1 MDSSSLPR
9 CIRAYSG
16 IIGWSNHKTCGL
28 DLSDNNGDRS
38 TTTIYSHQQC
48 WISIS
53 RSGMVYRSLSLA
65 WTARFWILL
74 RPLLGLHSWQRHAPP
89 QETALCC
96 SHLWKHD
103 AIAHLQQVWR
113 METLWPSDS
122 RRTPSLRTS
131 SYRRKTDHDDSP
143 VGRMGPLEPPV
154 ELDDFPS

>member
-9 CIRAYSG
+9 CIRACAPSQEVCG
-16 IIGWSNHKTCGL
+16 SRGNHKTCGL

-53 RSGMVYRSLSLA
+53 RSGMVYRSQ
-65 WTARFWILL
+65 
-74 RPLLGLHSWQRHAPP
+74 PLLGLHSWQGHAPP

-96 SHLWKHD
+96 SHVWKHD
-103 AIAHLQQVWR
+103 AITHLQQVWR

-122 RRTPSLRTS
+122 RTPSLGTS